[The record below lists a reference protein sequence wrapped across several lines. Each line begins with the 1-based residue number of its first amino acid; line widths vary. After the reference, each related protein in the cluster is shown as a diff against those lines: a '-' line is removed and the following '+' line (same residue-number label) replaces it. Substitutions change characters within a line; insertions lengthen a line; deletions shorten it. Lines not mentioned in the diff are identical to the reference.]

1 MISIT
6 SFLIVM
12 TCLNEKT
19 AQHLKLRGRCIR
31 HIAVSYTHLYGS
43 GKHNIQPEV
52 ETVNV
57 SDYDLALAYAQN
69 QYWWSDDYAIAI
81 TESNDDKFISYE
93 ALDSNSKGVRLCN
106 VDREYAKQYY
116 DSMQS
121 EN

>member
-1 MISIT
+1 MKTTIIKVAMAVAIIISVFAI
-6 SFLIVM
+6 
-12 TCLNEKT
+12 
-19 AQHLKLRGRCIR
+19 G
-31 HIAVSYTHLYGS
+31 YGS

-93 ALDSNSKGVRLCN
+93 ALDSNGKGVRLCD

>member
-1 MISIT
+1 MKTTIIKVTMAVAIIISVFAIGY
-6 SFLIVM
+6 
-12 TCLNEKT
+12 
-19 AQHLKLRGRCIR
+19 R
-31 HIAVSYTHLYGS
+31 S
-43 GKHNIQPEV
+43 GKHNIQPRKF
-52 ETVNV
+52 ETINV

-93 ALDSNSKGVRLCN
+93 ALDSNGKGVRLCD